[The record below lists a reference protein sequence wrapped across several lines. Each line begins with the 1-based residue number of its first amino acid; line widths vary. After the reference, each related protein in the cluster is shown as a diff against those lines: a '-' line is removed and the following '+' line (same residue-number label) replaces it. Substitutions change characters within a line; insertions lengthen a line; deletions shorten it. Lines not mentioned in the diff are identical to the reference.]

1 LAGDANDDDPYGYE
15 DDPIIEPHYPSNPQA
30 DYQSYS
36 TGDNAASGDDEEEE
50 DPVLI
55 QGSIKAGKGTAIRLP
70 ELADDYYPY

>member
-1 LAGDANDDDPYGYE
+1 VSYY
-15 DDPIIEPHYPSNPQA
+15 SNVQFDNL
-30 DYQSYS
+30 DYYREIY
-36 TGDNAASGDDEEEE
+36 DDEEEE